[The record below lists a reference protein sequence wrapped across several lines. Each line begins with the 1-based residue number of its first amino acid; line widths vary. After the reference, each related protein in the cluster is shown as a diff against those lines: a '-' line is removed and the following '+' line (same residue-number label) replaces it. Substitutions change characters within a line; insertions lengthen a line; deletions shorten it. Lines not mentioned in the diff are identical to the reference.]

1 MEKKSTDI
9 RREEIIRA
17 AIAVL
22 GEKGVRGLTIAA
34 IADSAGMSNANIYRH
49 FGGKEDV
56 LNALVQFIAE
66 EVMCK
71 ASFIAAGSG
80 TPLAKL
86 ERIFFSHMSLI
97 GENPGIPRLV
107 FSEEIQLGNRRIADF
122 LSTRLGYYIETISAL
137 IVAGIAECE
146 LAEGL
151 SPRETALTFLGM
163 IQFTAL
169 RWVMSGSSAEHGG
182 EAERLWEN
190 FLRLVH

>member
-49 FGGKEDV
+49 FGGKDDV
-56 LNALVQFIAE
+56 LDALVQFIAE
-66 EVMCK
+66 EIMCK
-71 ASFIAAGSG
+71 ASSIAAGSG

-86 ERIFFSHMSLI
+86 ERIFFSHMTLI

-107 FSEEIQLGNRRIADF
+107 FSEEIHLGNRKIAEY
-122 LSTRLGYYIETISAL
+122 LSVRLGYYVETISA
-137 IVAGIAECE
+137 VMAAAIAEGEC
-146 LAEGL
+146 AEGL

-169 RWVMSGSSAEHGG
+169 RWVMSGSSVEHGR
-182 EAERLWEN
+182 EAERLWAN
-190 FLRLVH
+190 FLRLVR